1 MKHFRTLD
9 LVEAKV
15 REGGKYNLTQFTVH
29 QLISP
34 ANIELIGRY
43 IHVHCMIHN
52 SCISI
57 LVDKNN
63 ILMQGKHL
71 TETIRFLTFYK
82 MIIIYIRLTVLK
94 GTAIIKRIF
103 FKLFFQEQCFT

>member
-1 MKHFRTLD
+1 MD

-34 ANIELIGRY
+34 ANIELIGSYY

-52 SCISI
+52 SLYIYI
-57 LVDKNN
+57 GRQNN

-71 TETIRFLTFYK
+71 TETILFLTFYE
-82 MIIIYIRLTVLK
+82 MIILYID
-94 GTAIIKRIF
+94 
-103 FKLFFQEQCFT
+103 